1 MTEPLGEPLQEE
13 LEPPN
18 DQGWARL
25 LDKKN
30 ALLFGPGIG
39 VKDGAKSALWWL
51 LKNLEMPWVIDADG
65 LNILAENINR
75 LRDAKTPPLLTPHPG
90 EMARLM
96 GSDTATVNRD
106 RVGVTRSFAREYRCH
121 VVLKGARSVIATS
134 DGRVYINPT
143 GNAGMASGGMGDA
156 LAGILAG
163 MLAQGL
169 GPEEALKLGVFLHGF
184 VGDQVAKSHGEIGL
198 IASDVVEGLPQGI
211 QRLKEDRYS
220 LTR

>member
-1 MTEPLGEPLQEE
+1 
-13 LEPPN
+13 
-18 DQGWARL
+18 
-25 LDKKN
+25 
-30 ALLFGPGIG
+30 
-39 VKDGAKSALWWL
+39 
-51 LKNLEMPWVIDADG
+51 DG
-65 LNILAENINR
+65 LNILAQDINR
-75 LRDAKTPPLLTPHPG
+75 LRGAKTPPLLTPHPG

-96 GSDTATVNRD
+96 GSDTATINRD
-106 RVGVTRSFAREYRCH
+106 RVGMTRSFAREYRCH

-184 VGDQVAKSHGEIGL
+184 VGDQVALSHGDIGL

-211 QRLKEDRYS
+211 QRLKEERYS